1 MTTFLIVTA
10 GTPSEEATALAVAN
24 GCAGFYQGVPP
35 ILQAQAQAESW
46 TLPCTVTEDENGVVV
61 SWAPVA

>member
-1 MTTFLIVTA
+1 MQKYLIVVA
-10 GTPSEEATALAVAN
+10 GTASEEATALAVAN

-35 ILQAQAQAESW
+35 ILQAQAAAESW
-46 TLPCTVTEDENGVVV
+46 TLPCVVTEDESGVVV

>member
-1 MTTFLIVTA
+1 MTKFLIVVA

-35 ILQAQAQAESW
+35 ILQAQATYEGW
-46 TLPCTVTEDENGVVV
+46 TLPCVITEDENGAVV